1 MSGRKR
7 KIKKVVTQQESQA
20 SIGGRERLRHV
31 NLPVYFLPIETVWFP
46 LDGKREGRK
55 KTDSPGSYTCISNSQ
70 NEYSVWLC
78 FIRKPH
84 NKEWSP
90 GIMDKDLA
98 GRQQ

>member
-1 MSGRKR
+1 MSGWKR

-31 NLPVYFLPIETVWFP
+31 NQPVYFLPIETVWFP
-46 LDGKREGRK
+46 LDGKGEGRK
-55 KTDSPGSYTCISNSQ
+55 KTDNPGSYTCISNSQ

-98 GRQQ
+98 GWQQ